1 LFSIVT
7 EQPAQESVP
16 APPISPAGSTHSLPE
31 TSSSSKWHLSPRR
44 GHTAMVSG
52 IRSLCATHEQIIL
65 AWTGDIEASPGSQ
78 SQKQLVPFTSLS
90 QEDKKELE
98 GEIGKYQSPLDPR
111 EGKKRINYVPVF
123 LDDKIAHGHYEGY
136 CKTGKRS
143 PPIIH
148 Q

>member
-1 LFSIVT
+1 
-7 EQPAQESVP
+7 
-16 APPISPAGSTHSLPE
+16 
-31 TSSSSKWHLSPRR
+31 
-44 GHTAMVSG
+44 MVSG

-98 GEIGKYQSPLDPR
+98 GEIGKYQSPLDPG
-111 EGKKRINYVPVF
+111 EGKKSINYVPVF

-143 PPIIH
+143 LPIIH
-148 Q
+148 QYFFKLLPLKSSPMAPLPLSLVAGRCH